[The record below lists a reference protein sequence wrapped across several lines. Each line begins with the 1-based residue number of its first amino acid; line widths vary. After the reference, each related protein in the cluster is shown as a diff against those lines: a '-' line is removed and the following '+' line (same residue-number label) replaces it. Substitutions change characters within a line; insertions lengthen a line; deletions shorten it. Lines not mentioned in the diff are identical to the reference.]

1 MNERLNEVEEIDAV
15 RWNCT
20 VALYC
25 LFEYEVVLSYLTALA
40 PSMKFFR

>member
-25 LFEYEVVLSYLTALA
+25 LFEYEVVSLFGCFC
-40 PSMKFFR
+40 PSLLEVQ